1 MAMSNNTGIN
11 GPNWIA
17 PTSYISNST
26 IPWHNTSPTP
36 IDVNNISAHPVGI
49 IQGEMFAVSLII
61 PETMAENVYEPDEIK
76 EILIKR
82 LIEDLCVHPTNKYI
96 EFTKVMDPVSYDHTF
111 RARIFIVPDTQ
122 VRLLRLN
129 GYDTVAK

>member
-17 PTSYISNST
+17 PNTTYISKNT

-36 IDVNNISAHPVGI
+36 IDVNNITAYPVEI
-49 IQGEMFAVSLII
+49 IQGEMFSVSHSM
-61 PETMAENVYEPDEIK
+61 TDVVYTNHIHGPDEIK
-76 EILIKR
+76 KMLITQ
-82 LIEDLCVHPTNKYI
+82 LIEKMCNSDNKYV
-96 EFTKVMDPVSYDHTF
+96 EFTKVLDPTTLDHTF
-111 RARIFIVPDTQ
+111 RARIFVVPDTQ

-129 GYDTVAK
+129 GFDK

>member
-1 MAMSNNTGIN
+1 MLFRSNMAMSNNTGIN

-36 IDVNNISAHPVGI
+36 IDVNNISAH
-49 IQGEMFAVSLII
+49 IQGEMFAVSL
-61 PETMAENVYEPDEIK
+61 TMAENMYEPDEIK

-82 LIEDLCVHPTNKYI
+82 LIEDLCVHPTNKYV
-96 EFTKVMDPVSYDHTF
+96 EFTKVWNPTTFDHTF

>member
-36 IDVNNISAHPVGI
+36 IDVNNISAL
-49 IQGEMFAVSLII
+49 IQGEMFAVSL
-61 PETMAENVYEPDEIK
+61 TMAENMYEPDEIK

-82 LIEDLCVHPTNKYI
+82 LIEDLCVHPTNKYV
-96 EFTKVMDPVSYDHTF
+96 EFTKVWNPTTFDHTF

-122 VRLLRLN
+122 VKLLRLN